1 MTANHNRKRPTD
13 SLMARIEAFYRAN
26 PDEWLTW
33 ADMAVKFD
41 CTEAQFRKAVGNLR
55 LYGWASLELVSVV
68 RVKS

>member
-1 MTANHNRKRPTD
+1 MNRHAAAPRPDT
-13 SLMARIEAFYRAN
+13 LVGQVEAFFRAN
-26 PDEWLTW
+26 PDEWLTL
-33 ADMAVKFD
+33 ADGAAKFG